1 MRGGILLL
9 AFNAF
14 MLGVGVGLELH
25 RIVIAC
31 SALATGGL
39 IVWLLANAD

>member
-14 MLGVGVGLELH
+14 MLGVGVEYGLH
-25 RIVIAC
+25 RLLIAL
-31 SALATGGL
+31 SAIATGGL